1 MAVNFEDYSQVL
13 IIDLL
18 IIQGVHQRNYPVK
31 EYGRY
36 SDFAD
41 DYKWFTFKLEANM
54 VVMMILLIR
63 YYLGWNM
70 ITINKSQIDIIK
82 LWATEEWLRDKNV
95 SREWPLKC
103 FWRDIQHSN
112 SPKVPV
118 NVLYRQSKM
127 EI

>member
-18 IIQGVHQRNYPVK
+18 KIQGVHQWNYPVK

-36 SDFAD
+36 IDFAD

-54 VVMMILLIR
+54 VVMRILLIR

-70 ITINKSQIDIIK
+70 ITIIKSQIYIIK
-82 LWATEEWLRDKNV
+82 LWATEEWLRDKDV
-95 SREWPLKC
+95 SQ
-103 FWRDIQHSN
+103 D
-112 SPKVPV
+112 
-118 NVLYRQSKM
+118 
-127 EI
+127 